1 MAVFPSQVMAS
12 DGSGHIG
19 AVPAEFVTGALCY
32 TEFALS
38 LESQLGEN
46 KPEACIPDT

>member
-1 MAVFPSQVMAS
+1 MALAVSEQSLQSSSQ
-12 DGSGHIG
+12 
-19 AVPAEFVTGALCY
+19 ELCV